1 MAGHALGCGE
11 KEVMTAFAIAE
22 EFESSSV
29 DGVIDRL
36 IAEHASAA
44 ARGAFCVTCS
54 FQAEDMIVLDFL
66 RRRLPRIPV
75 LFLDTGYHF
84 PETYA
89 YRDRMAKTWNL
100 NIQNLAAK
108 QSVAEQEAQFGI
120 LNQTDPARCCHLRKV
135 EPLFAALENFDVWF
149 TGLRREQSPTRKNLK
164 VLEHHELPSGKKL
177 VKVNPLAA
185 WTWDQVWNYTNENK
199 IDCLPLYDFGYR
211 SIGCEPCTA
220 IPALGADARSGRWGG
235 RKLECGIH
243 TESKRS
249 DS

>member
-1 MAGHALGCGE
+1 MSAPAL
-11 KEVMTAFAIAE
+11 AE
-22 EFESSSV
+22 EFEKLPV
-29 DGVIDRL
+29 EMIVDRL
-36 IAEHASAA
+36 IDEHAPAA
-44 ARGAFCVTCS
+44 APGKFCITCS

-66 RRRLPRIPV
+66 RRRLPRVPV

-89 YRDRMAKTWNL
+89 YRDRMAEAWNL

-108 QSVAEQEAQFGI
+108 QTVAEQEGQFGI
-120 LNQTDPARCCHLRKV
+120 LNQTDPGRCCHLRKV
-135 EPLFAALENFDVWF
+135 EPLFAALENFDVWL
-149 TGLRREQSPTRKNLK
+149 TGLRREQSPTRQNLK

-177 VKVNPLAA
+177 LKVSPLAA

-199 IDCLPLYDFGYR
+199 IDFLPLYDLGYR

-243 TESKRS
+243 TESKRAS
-249 DS
+249 E